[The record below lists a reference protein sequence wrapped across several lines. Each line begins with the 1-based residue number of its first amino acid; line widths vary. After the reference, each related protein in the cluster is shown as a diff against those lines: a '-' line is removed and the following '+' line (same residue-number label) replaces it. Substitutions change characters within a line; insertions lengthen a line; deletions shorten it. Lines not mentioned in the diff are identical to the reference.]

1 MKKFYFTER
10 KSCKNKLDRTVRVY
24 QLKNGELKYITEV
37 EHRPGAG
44 SRGAVSEA
52 FQALI
57 TCGAIPEKYRGD
69 GYFYGNG
76 TNVNDFYSIT
86 EIY

>member
-1 MKKFYFTER
+1 MKRFYFTER
-10 KSCKNKLDRTVRVY
+10 KDCKNKFDRTIRIY
-24 QLKNGELKYITEV
+24 EIKNGILSYVTEV
-37 EHRPGAG
+37 EHRPGSG

-52 FQALI
+52 FQALLS
-57 TCGAIPEKYRGD
+57 CGSIPEKYRGD

-76 TNVNDFYSIT
+76 TNVCERYDIQ

>member
-1 MKKFYFTER
+1 MKRFYFTER
-10 KSCKNKLDRTVRVY
+10 KDCKSKFDRTLRIYAVKDGSLYYV
-24 QLKNGELKYITEV
+24 TETT
-37 EHRPGAG
+37 HRPGNG

-52 FQALI
+52 FQALLS
-57 TCGAIPEKYRGD
+57 CGAIPEKYRGD

-76 TNVNDFYSIT
+76 TDVNKKYEIQ

>member
-1 MKKFYFTER
+1 MTRFYFTER
-10 KSCKNKLDRTVRVY
+10 NDCKNKLDRTLRIY
-24 QLKNGELKYITEV
+24 QVKNGELVYITET
-37 EHRPGAG
+37 EHRPGQG

-52 FQALI
+52 FQALLSL
-57 TCGAIPEKYRGD
+57 GKIPEKYRGD

-76 TNVNDFYSIT
+76 TDVCDKYNIQ